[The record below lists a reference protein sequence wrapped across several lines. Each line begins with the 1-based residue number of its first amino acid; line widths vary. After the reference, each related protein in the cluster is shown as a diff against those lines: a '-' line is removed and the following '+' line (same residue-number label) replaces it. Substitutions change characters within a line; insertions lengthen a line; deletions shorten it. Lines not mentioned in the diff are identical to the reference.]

1 MKVLCYGSLNIDF
14 VYTVDHFV
22 RKGETLGSEALSVFT
37 GGKGLNQSVAL
48 KRAGAR
54 VLHAGAIGEDG
65 RFLLD
70 TLTESGVDT
79 TLVKILPDVRTGNA
93 IIQNDREGDNCI
105 LLYGGANRAITEEMA
120 EETLSHFSE
129 GDWIIL
135 QNEISCLSF
144 ILRRAHEKGMKIV
157 LNPSPI
163 DDSIRELPLQYVDV
177 FLVNEI
183 EAAAILREVAG
194 ESVDMSDPKALSQM
208 LLDAFPDAVTVLTLG
223 ENGSVYISHEKTFFQ
238 KAYPVKAVDT
248 TAAGDTF
255 TGYFV
260 AGLLSGQS
268 PEESMD
274 TAARASAIAVT
285 RKGAAPSIPERAEV
299 ERFHTG
305 DREKD

>member
-1 MKVLCYGSLNIDF
+1 M
-14 VYTVDHFV
+14 
-22 RKGETLGSEALSVFT
+22 
-37 GGKGLNQSVAL
+37 
-48 KRAGAR
+48 
-54 VLHAGAIGEDG
+54 HAGAIGEDG
-65 RFLLD
+65 RFLLEVLND
-70 TLTESGVDT
+70 SGVDT
-79 TLVKILPDVRTGNA
+79 SLVKVLPDVRTGNA
-93 IIQNDREGDNCI
+93 VIQNDRTGDNCI

-135 QNEISCLSF
+135 QNEISCLPF
-144 ILRRAHEKGMKIV
+144 IMRKAHEKGMKIV

-163 DDSIRELPLQYVDV
+163 DDSLRDLPLSEVDV

-183 EAAAILREVAG
+183 EAAAILQIVTGKEA
-194 ESVDMSDPKALSQM
+194 DMTDPETLSRK
-208 LLDAFPDAVTVLTLG
+208 LLAAFPGAVTVLTLG
-223 ENGSVYISHEKTFFQ
+223 ENGSVYISKDNVIFQ

-260 AGLLSGQS
+260 AGLLSGES

-285 RKGAAPSIPERAEV
+285 RKGAAPSIPMRKEV
-299 ERFHTG
+299 F
-305 DREKD
+305 

>member
-1 MKVLCYGSLNIDF
+1 MKILCYGSLNIDY

-22 RKGETLGSEALSVFT
+22 RKGETLGSKALSVFT

-48 KRAGAR
+48 QRAG
-54 VLHAGAIGEDG
+54 VSVMHAGAIGEDG
-65 RFLLD
+65 RFLLEVLND
-70 TLTESGVDT
+70 SGVDT
-79 TLVKILPDVRTGNA
+79 SLVKVLPDVRTGNA
-93 IIQNDREGDNCI
+93 VIQNDRTGDNCI
-105 LLYGGANRAITEEMA
+105 LLYGGANRAITEEMV

-135 QNEISCLSF
+135 QNEISCLPF
-144 ILRRAHEKGMKIV
+144 IMRKAHEKGMKIV

-163 DDSIRELPLQYVDV
+163 DDSLRDLPFSEVDV
-177 FLVNEI
+177 FLINEI
-183 EAAAILREVAG
+183 EAAAILQIVTGKEAV
-194 ESVDMSDPKALSQM
+194 MTDPKTLSRK
-208 LLDAFPDAVTVLTLG
+208 LLAAFPGAVTVLTLG
-223 ENGSVYISHEKTFFQ
+223 ENGSVYISKDNAFFQ

-260 AGLLSGQS
+260 AGLLSGES

-285 RKGAAPSIPERAEV
+285 RKGAAPSIPMRKEV
-299 ERFHTG
+299 E
-305 DREKD
+305 DSQWKKCSE

>member
-48 KRAGAR
+48 KRAGAD
-54 VLHAGAIGEDG
+54 VMHAGAIGEDG

-70 TLTESGVDT
+70 FLNESGVDT

-93 IIQNDREGDNCI
+93 IIQNDRAGDNCI
-105 LLYGGANRAITEEMA
+105 LLYGGANRAVTEEMA

-144 ILRRAHEKGMKIV
+144 IMRKAHEKGMKTV

-163 DDSIRELPLQYVDV
+163 DESVMELPLEYVDV
-177 FLVNEI
+177 FMVNET
-183 EAAAILREVAG
+183 EAAAII
-194 ESVDMSDPKALSQM
+194 KAVTGKEADIKDHEYISRIFR
-208 LLDAFPDAVTVLTLG
+208 DTFPGSVTVLTLG
-223 ENGSVYISHEKTFFQ
+223 EKGSVYISSEKTFFQ

-255 TGYFV
+255 TGYFI
-260 AGLLSGQS
+260 AGLLSGTS

-285 RKGAAPSIPERAEV
+285 GKGAAPSIPERAEIS
-299 ERFHTG
+299 RL
-305 DREKD
+305 